1 MIDQQVTRLMDAYRG
16 NPGALAQNAGVP
28 PDLIKLLAL
37 QQLKS
42 EKEAAMRSMQ
52 MAAAPQTNQM
62 PTVADQREQELLDMT
77 TQEIAQQVG
86 GAAQQKQQS
95 EKQNLQRL
103 LQSGIASA
111 PGAQAAAQPQ
121 MMAAGGIVA
130 FAEGDPVED
139 PVVKRMKD
147 LLRRGASPETLRR
160 QFSRLSPD
168 EFRTALEAAQ
178 RAPVSPISGPET
190 PAPRAARPMFSTTG
204 IPESSAIAGPP
215 ESVPEADYGAGPA
228 SRPSVAVSPPPAPP
242 PAEPA
247 APAAPAFP
255 IPASPGG
262 MSPEL
267 RKALEQTVTRGLTP
281 QENQLQI
288 DAETQARRLAATD
301 PMAVAEQFRA
311 EFPQPTKAELDQQQA
326 RLARRRAMLEEQY
339 NPKQQGIE
347 QLLRM
352 GAAFSRGLTPG
363 MAAGPSAE
371 VGLNYMAQ
379 QRAARGRAEEAIL
392 AEEEKQ
398 MQDAL
403 TGRREASKAGVKGY
417 EVGMPG
423 QTTGVRALID
433 AANAQRLGD
442 ASALEAASRMLG
454 TESAVAANRYG
465 SDLQAAVS
473 AANNA
478 ATLLERSA
486 GRDPQLISAL
496 VGRQT
501 ELITRMSETERK
513 YRDDESDRLAKPGG
527 NNMRIAD
534 ALRNPNTEEKRRLA
548 AEYTRD
554 LNQRLNSLLGPARAQ
569 AARIEAMLNQVM
581 PGGAPGGAPGGGAT
595 SFNAEVE
602 SRAQRALRERLGPG
616 AGGR

>member
-77 TQEIAQQVG
+77 TQQIAQQVG
-86 GAAQQKQQS
+86 GVAQQKQQS
-95 EKQNLQRL
+95 EKQNLQKL

-111 PGAQAAAQPQ
+111 SGAQSAAQPQ

-139 PVVKRMKD
+139 PVVKRMQE
-147 LLRRGASPETLRR
+147 LLRRGASVETLRR
-160 QFSRLSPD
+160 NFRNLSVP
-168 EFRTALEAAQ
+168 EFHAALEAAQ

-204 IPESSAIAGPP
+204 FPESSAVAGPP
-215 ESVPEADYGAGPA
+215 ESVPEADYGAGTA
-228 SRPSVAVSPPPAPP
+228 SRQSVAVSPPPAPS

-255 IPASPGG
+255 IPTSPGG
-262 MSPEL
+262 MDPEL
-267 RKALEQTVTRGLTP
+267 RKALEQTITKGLTP
-281 QENQLQI
+281 QPNQLQI

-311 EFPQPTKAELDQQQA
+311 EFPQLTKAELDQQQA

-379 QRAARGRAEEAIL
+379 QRAARAKAEDAIL
-392 AEEEKQ
+392 TEEERQ
-398 MQDAL
+398 MESAL
-403 TGRREASKAGVKGY
+403 TGRREGYKGGVEGYKAA
-417 EVGMPG
+417 MPG
-423 QTTGVRALID
+423 QMAGSRGLADL
-433 AANAQRLGD
+433 ANARRLGD

-454 TESAVAANRYG
+454 TESAVAANRY
-465 SDLQAAVS
+465 SAELQAAVS

-478 ATLLERSA
+478 ATVAERELARGPAETSNLLGHQARLTA
-486 GRDPQLISAL
+486 AIA
-496 VGRQT
+496 
-501 ELITRMSETERK
+501 ETERK
-513 YRDDESDRLAKPGG
+513 FREDKDKYLTTPGAG
-527 NNMRIAD
+527 LRIAN
-534 ALRNPNTEEKRRLA
+534 ALRDPTKPENRRIVDDYKRQVDQELA
-548 AEYTRD
+548 ALT
-554 LNQRLNSLLGPARAQ
+554 GPAKALLAQ
-569 AARIEAMLNQVM
+569 VNTALNRTI
-581 PGGAPGGAPGGGAT
+581 PGGAPGGAPGGGAV
-595 SFNAEVE
+595 SFQAEVA
-602 SRAQRALRERLGPG
+602 SQAQRALRERLGQG

>member
-77 TQEIAQQVG
+77 TQQVAQQVG
-86 GAAQQKQQS
+86 GVAQQKQQS
-95 EKQNLQRL
+95 EKQNLQKL

-178 RAPVSPISGPET
+178 KAPVSPISDSAP

-204 IPESSAIAGPP
+204 IPESSAIAEPP

-228 SRPSVAVSPPPAPP
+228 RRSSVAVSPPPAPP

-267 RKALEQTVTRGLTP
+267 RKALEQTVTSGLTP
-281 QENQLQI
+281 QANQLQI

-379 QRAARGRAEEAIL
+379 QRAARAKAEDAIL
-392 AEEEKQ
+392 TEEERQ
-398 MQDAL
+398 MESAL

-423 QTTGVRALID
+423 QIAGTRGLADL
-433 AANAQRLGD
+433 ANARRLGD

-465 SDLQAAVS
+465 SELQAAVS

-478 ATLLERSA
+478 ATVAERELARGPTETSNLLGHQARLTA
-486 GRDPQLISAL
+486 AIA
-496 VGRQT
+496 
-501 ELITRMSETERK
+501 ETERK
-513 YRDDESDRLAKPGG
+513 FREDKDKYLTTPGAG
-527 NNMRIAD
+527 LRIAN
-534 ALRNPNTEEKRRLA
+534 ALRDPTKPENRRIVDDYKRQVDQELA
-548 AEYTRD
+548 ALT
-554 LNQRLNSLLGPARAQ
+554 GPAKALLAQ
-569 AARIEAMLNQVM
+569 VNTALNRTI
-581 PGGAPGGAPGGGAT
+581 PGGAPGGTPGGGAA
-595 SFNAEVE
+595 SFNAEVK
-602 SRAQRALRERLGPG
+602 SRAQRALREQLGQS

>member
-16 NPGALAQNAGVP
+16 NPGALVQNPNIP
-28 PDLIKLLAL
+28 PDLMKLLAS
-37 QQLKS
+37 QLLKQ
-42 EKEAAMRSMQ
+42 EKEAALRTVQ
-52 MAAAPQTNQM
+52 LAAAPQTNAM
-62 PTVADQREQELLDMT
+62 PTVAEQREQELLDMT
-77 TQEIAQQVG
+77 TQQVAQQVG
-86 GAAQQKQQS
+86 GVAQQKQQS
-95 EKQNLQRL
+95 EKQNLQKL

-147 LLRRGASPETLRR
+147 LLRRGASVETLRR
-160 QFSRLSPD
+160 NFRGLSVP

-178 RAPVSPISGPET
+178 KAPVSPISDSAP
-190 PAPRAARPMFSTTG
+190 PAPRAARPMFSATG
-204 IPESSAIAGPP
+204 IPESSAIAEPP

-228 SRPSVAVSPPPAPP
+228 RRSSVAVSPPPAPP

-267 RKALEQTVTRGLTP
+267 RKALEATVTSGLTP
-281 QENQLQI
+281 QANQLQV

-379 QRAARGRAEEAIL
+379 QRAARAKAEDAIL
-392 AEEEKQ
+392 TEEERQ
-398 MQDAL
+398 MESAL
-403 TGRREASKAGVKGY
+403 TGRREGYKGGVEGYKAA
-417 EVGMPG
+417 MPG

-433 AANAQRLGD
+433 AANARRLGD

-465 SDLQAAVS
+465 NELQAAVS

-478 ATLLERSA
+478 ATVAERELARGPTETSNLLGHQARLTA
-486 GRDPQLISAL
+486 AIA
-496 VGRQT
+496 
-501 ELITRMSETERK
+501 ETERK
-513 YRDDESDRLAKPGG
+513 FREDKEKTLALPG
-527 NNMRIAD
+527 NLRIAN
-534 ALRNPNTEEKRRLA
+534 ALRDPTKPENRRIVDDYKRQVDQELA
-548 AEYTRD
+548 ALTGPSKALLAQVNTA
-554 LNQRLNSLLGPARAQ
+554 LNRT
-569 AARIEAMLNQVM
+569 I
-581 PGGAPGGAPGGGAT
+581 PGGAPGGAPGGGAA

-602 SRAQRALRERLGPG
+602 SRAQRALRERFGQS

>member
-77 TQEIAQQVG
+77 TQQVAQQVG
-86 GAAQQKQQS
+86 GVAQQRQQS
-95 EKQNLQRL
+95 EKQNLQKL

-139 PVVKRMKD
+139 PVVKRMQD
-147 LLRRGASPETLRR
+147 LLRRGASVETLRR
-160 QFSRLSPD
+160 NFRNLSVP
-168 EFRTALEAAQ
+168 EFRAALEAAQ

-204 IPESSAIAGPP
+204 IPESSAVAEPRSPLPDYEGAVAAAGLSTTPP
-215 ESVPEADYGAGPA
+215 SSAT
-228 SRPSVAVSPPPAPP
+228 

-255 IPASPGG
+255 IPTSPGG

-301 PMAVAEQFRA
+301 PMAVAAQFRA

-379 QRAARGRAEEAIL
+379 QRAARAKAEDAIL
-392 AEEEKQ
+392 TEEERQ
-398 MQDAL
+398 MESAL

-423 QTTGVRALID
+423 QIAGTRGLADL
-433 AANAQRLGD
+433 ANARRLGD

-454 TESAVAANRYG
+454 TESAVAANRY
-465 SDLQAAVS
+465 SAELQAAVS

-478 ATLLERSA
+478 ATVAERELARGPVETSNLLGHQARLTA
-486 GRDPQLISAL
+486 AIA
-496 VGRQT
+496 
-501 ELITRMSETERK
+501 ETERK
-513 YRDDESDRLAKPGG
+513 FREDKEKQLAMPG
-527 NNMRIAD
+527 NLRIAN
-534 ALRNPNTEEKRRLA
+534 ALRDPTKPENRRIVDDYKRQVDQELA
-548 AEYTRD
+548 ALTGPSKALLTQVNTA
-554 LNQRLNSLLGPARAQ
+554 LNRTL
-569 AARIEAMLNQVM
+569 
-581 PGGAPGGAPGGGAT
+581 PGGGAT
-595 SFNAEVE
+595 
-602 SRAQRALRERLGPG
+602 PG
-616 AGGR
+616 AVDPAARARQELEHRLRQAAGGQ

>member
-77 TQEIAQQVG
+77 TQQVAQQVG
-86 GAAQQKQQS
+86 GVAQQKQQS
-95 EKQNLQRL
+95 EKQNLQKL

-168 EFRTALEAAQ
+168 EFRTALDAAQ
-178 RAPVSPISGPET
+178 KAPVSPISDSAP

-204 IPESSAIAGPP
+204 IPESSAIAEPRSPLPDYEGAVAAAGLSTTPP
-215 ESVPEADYGAGPA
+215 SSAT
-228 SRPSVAVSPPPAPP
+228 

-255 IPASPGG
+255 IPTSPGG

-267 RKALEQTVTRGLTP
+267 RKALEQTVTSGLTP
-281 QENQLQI
+281 QANQLQI

-379 QRAARGRAEEAIL
+379 QRAARAKAEDAIL
-392 AEEEKQ
+392 TEEERQ
-398 MQDAL
+398 MESAL

-423 QTTGVRALID
+423 QIAGSRGLADL
-433 AANAQRLGD
+433 ANARRLGD

-465 SDLQAAVS
+465 SELQAAVS

-478 ATLLERSA
+478 ATVAERELARGPTETSNLLGHQARLTA
-486 GRDPQLISAL
+486 AIA
-496 VGRQT
+496 
-501 ELITRMSETERK
+501 ETERK
-513 YRDDESDRLAKPGG
+513 FREDKDKYLTTPGAG
-527 NNMRIAD
+527 LRIAN
-534 ALRNPNTEEKRRLA
+534 ALRDPTKPENRRIVDDYKRQVDQELA
-548 AEYTRD
+548 ALT
-554 LNQRLNSLLGPARAQ
+554 GPAKALLAQ
-569 AARIEAMLNQVM
+569 VNTALNRTI
-581 PGGAPGGAPGGGAT
+581 PGGGAT
-595 SFNAEVE
+595 
-602 SRAQRALRERLGPG
+602 PG
-616 AGGR
+616 AVDPAARARQELERRLRQAAGGQ

>member
-1 MIDQQVTRLMDAYRG
+1 MD
-16 NPGALAQNAGVP
+16 
-28 PDLIKLLAL
+28 
-37 QQLKS
+37 
-42 EKEAAMRSMQ
+42 
-52 MAAAPQTNQM
+52 
-62 PTVADQREQELLDMT
+62 
-77 TQEIAQQVG
+77 
-86 GAAQQKQQS
+86 
-95 EKQNLQRL
+95 
-103 LQSGIASA
+103 
-111 PGAQAAAQPQ
+111 
-121 MMAAGGIVA
+121 
-130 FAEGDPVED
+130 
-139 PVVKRMKD
+139 
-147 LLRRGASPETLRR
+147 
-160 QFSRLSPD
+160 
-168 EFRTALEAAQ
+168 
-178 RAPVSPISGPET
+178 
-190 PAPRAARPMFSTTG
+190 
-204 IPESSAIAGPP
+204 
-215 ESVPEADYGAGPA
+215 
-228 SRPSVAVSPPPAPP
+228 
-242 PAEPA
+242 
-247 APAAPAFP
+247 
-255 IPASPGG
+255 
-262 MSPEL
+262 PEL
-267 RKALEQTVTRGLTP
+267 RKALEQTITKGLTP
-281 QENQLQI
+281 QTNQLQI

-311 EFPQPTKAELDQQQA
+311 EFPQLTKAELDQQQA

-379 QRAARGRAEEAIL
+379 QRAARAKAEDAIL
-392 AEEEKQ
+392 TEEERQ
-398 MQDAL
+398 MESAL
-403 TGRREASKAGVKGY
+403 TGRREGSKVGVEGY
-417 EVGMPG
+417 KAAMPG

-433 AANAQRLGD
+433 AANARRLGD

-465 SDLQAAVS
+465 NELQAAVS

-496 VGRQT
+496 VARQT

-581 PGGAPGGAPGGGAT
+581 PGGAPGGGAT
-595 SFNAEVE
+595 
-602 SRAQRALRERLGPG
+602 PG
-616 AGGR
+616 AVDPAARARQELERRLRQAAGGQ